1 MKKEMTRRSKINRR
15 TRKAHETVA
24 RGAKNALGQKS
35 VQERRKSKD
44 LWCSSYRSPRAI
56 DSRASR
62 SRNRGTREGSTGGD
76 SRGRRRDTTERG
88 EIERVCRVVGR
99 GVGVARGKRRWEES
113 VAVAVA
119 VAATAAVEPGGNAK
133 ERLRCEAGSD
143 AGGGGQN
150 VHGSGGGGYG
160 ACHYTLAGGVRVPR
174 NLLSLYSLPSSKQIV
189 LSFLRSRFL

>member
-1 MKKEMTRRSKINRR
+1 M
-15 TRKAHETVA
+15 
-24 RGAKNALGQKS
+24 
-35 VQERRKSKD
+35 
-44 LWCSSYRSPRAI
+44 
-56 DSRASR
+56 
-62 SRNRGTREGSTGGD
+62 
-76 SRGRRRDTTERG
+76 
-88 EIERVCRVVGR
+88 
-99 GVGVARGKRRWEES
+99 
-113 VAVAVA
+113 AVA

-150 VHGSGGGGYG
+150 VHSSGGGGYG